1 MNYLQEALI
10 EAFKL
15 IINLDREL
23 LDVVTT
29 SLRLSVTSTLIAA
42 LPGILLGI
50 IISRNNFG
58 GKKVINVILNTLL
71 GLPTV
76 VVGLFV
82 YSLISRRGPLGELDM
97 LFSIRGIILGQIILI
112 LPIIIALSRNAIHDI
127 DDKMYKTAISMG
139 ATRLQQFKL
148 LLAEARYGISGAL
161 IAAFGRVI
169 GEIGVSMML
178 GGNIRGVTRTITTAM
193 AMETNKGRFGFGL
206 ALGLILLTIAFLV
219 NFGVYYLQAGESSV

>member
-1 MNYLQEALI
+1 VNYLQEALI